1 MGEAVLAS
9 NSILIQSEGDI
20 MAGKIQLKLKPKA
33 PAAAAPAAA
42 PAATGAAAPAF
53 ASAAGKSGGITI
65 ELRGTSV
72 HIQQVVVV
80 KR

>member
-1 MGEAVLAS
+1 MKVRE
-9 NSILIQSEGDI
+9 NI
-20 MAGKIQLKLKPKA
+20 MAGKIQLKLKPKS

-42 PAATGAAAPAF
+42 PAAAGAAPAF
-53 ASAAGKSGGITI
+53 AMPAAGKSGGITI

-72 HIQQVVVV
+72 HIAQVVVV